1 MPTMLSNI
9 NGGFFSMLKSRV
21 AHFILGLTLVIT
33 LLVGFG
39 GAAVFADTTPT
50 PTATPIPVEL
60 KLSCDVPSYSDNAG
74 STFNYNVTLSYS
86 GADTI
91 TVNLSATNDP
101 GWTSLLSYSAKQISS
116 IPIGPL
122 SYGSPDTR
130 TLSVSYSANTGTT
143 PTIGPHKLIIKATSG
158 SFSKELELTAIV
170 KSYYSISLTT
180 PSGNL
185 ATSTISGK
193 ENTMTMRI
201 VNNSSV
207 ALENVTVNAQKPDNW
222 EISFKPDSKIASIPA
237 GQSADVSVVI
247 KPPKDTITGD
257 YNITL
262 SANDSNISQSM
273 VIRVMVSASSIWGF
287 LSIAIIVV
295 VIAGLAFLFM
305 KLGRR

>member
-1 MPTMLSNI
+1 MLR
-9 NGGFFSMLKSRV
+9 SR
-21 AHFILGLTLVIT
+21 LTYWLLCLTLVIT
-33 LLVGFG
+33 LVVGFG
-39 GAAVFADTTPT
+39 GTAIIAADTTPT

-60 KLSCDVPSYSDNAG
+60 ILTCDVPSYSDNAG
-74 STFNYNVTLSYS
+74 SSFNYNVTLSYS
-86 GADTI
+86 GTDTI
-91 TVNLSATNDP
+91 TVNLSANNDP
-101 GWTSLLSYSAKQISS
+101 GWTSTITYSAKQVSS

-130 TLSVSYSANTGTT
+130 TLSVSYSANSGTT
-143 PTIGPHKLIIKATSG
+143 PTVGPHNLTIKATSG
-158 SFSKELELTAIV
+158 AFSKSIDLTAIV

-185 ATSTISGK
+185 ATSTVSGQ
-193 ENTMTMRI
+193 ENTMTMRV

-207 ALENVTVNAQKPDNW
+207 ALENITLNAQKPDNW

-237 GQSADVSVVI
+237 GQQSDISVVI

-262 SANDSNISQSM
+262 SANDSNISNSM

-287 LSIAIIVV
+287 VSIGIIVLV
-295 VIAGLAFLFM
+295 VAGLAFLFL

>member
-1 MPTMLSNI
+1 MPTMLRNI
-9 NGGFFSMLKSRV
+9 NGGYFSMLKSRV
-21 AHFILGLTLVIT
+21 IHFILGLILVT
-33 LLVGFG
+33 TMLFGFG
-39 GAAVFADTTPT
+39 GTAIFAADPT
-50 PTATPIPVEL
+50 PTASPLPVEL

-74 STFNYNVTLSYS
+74 TTFNYNVTLSYS
-86 GADTI
+86 GTDTI
-91 TVNLSATNDP
+91 TVNLSAINDP
-101 GWTSLLSYSAKQISS
+101 GWTSLISYSAKQISS

-143 PTIGPHKLIIKATSG
+143 PTVGPHKLIIKATSG
-158 SFSKELELTAIV
+158 SFAKELELTAIV
-170 KSYYSISLTT
+170 KSYYSLSITT

-185 ATSTISGK
+185 ATSTVSGK
-193 ENTMTMRI
+193 ENTMTMRV

-207 ALENVTVNAQKPDNW
+207 ALENVTLNAQKPDNW
-222 EISFKPDSKIASIPA
+222 DITFKPDAKIASIPA
-237 GQSADVSVVI
+237 GQSSDISVVI

-262 SANDSNISQSM
+262 SANDTNISNSM

-287 LSIAIIVV
+287 VSIAIIVV

>member
-1 MPTMLSNI
+1 M
-9 NGGFFSMLKSRV
+9 
-21 AHFILGLTLVIT
+21 
-33 LLVGFG
+33 
-39 GAAVFADTTPT
+39 
-50 PTATPIPVEL
+50 
-60 KLSCDVPSYSDNAG
+60 SCDVPSYSDNAG

-86 GADTI
+86 GTDTI

-101 GWTSLLSYSAKQISS
+101 GWTSTITYSAKQVSS

-130 TLSVSYSANTGTT
+130 TLSVTYSANTGTT
-143 PTIGPHKLIIKATSG
+143 PAIGPHNLTVKATSG
-158 SFSKELELTAIV
+158 TFSQSITLTAIV
-170 KSYYSISLTT
+170 KSYYSISVTT

-185 ATSTISGK
+185 ATSTVSGK

-207 ALENVTVNAQKPDNW
+207 ALENVNLNAQKPDNW
-222 EISFKPDSKIASIPA
+222 NVTFSPATIASIPA
-237 GQSADVSVVI
+237 GQTSDISVVI

-262 SANDSNISQSM
+262 GANDANVSNSM

-287 LSIAIIVV
+287 VSIAIIVV